1 MIKAHLKCLGPNKIK
16 RFTAHISLKEIGSDE
31 LDDKQRCEQLDK
43 LLKLGALKLQVIL
56 TRQDLELLQII

>member
-1 MIKAHLKCLGPNKIK
+1 MYQIGKI
-16 RFTAHISLKEIGSDE
+16 TEHILLQEIGSDK

-56 TRQDLELLQII
+56 TRQDLELLQIN